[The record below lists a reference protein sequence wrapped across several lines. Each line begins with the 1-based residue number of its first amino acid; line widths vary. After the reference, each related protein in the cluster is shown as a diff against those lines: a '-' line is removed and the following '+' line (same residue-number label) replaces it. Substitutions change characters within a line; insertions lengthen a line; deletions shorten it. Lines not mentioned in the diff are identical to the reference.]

1 MEPDPVPFDLAVA
14 LRAAGYRVAGPVG
27 VGSHGPAWAAVGLP
41 DGHAPGARVVV
52 TELAIPAGAAGAWL
66 RERLD
71 VLGALVHEH
80 LAAIVDVVALD
91 DLPAAT
97 AQGASRDR
105 CRCAVLLAEVPGVN
119 LAVLLAAR
127 PPLSDGEAVTLVV
140 PLAQAL
146 AALHDAGLVHG
157 DVSPANVVVRPD
169 GRPVLVDL
177 LGALTAQA
185 GSGDGVGAV
194 ARGPGG
200 RGSGGRGSGGRGT
213 PGFAA
218 PEAERGDRPE
228 PPGDVYAVAR
238 TVLAALA
245 GGGAPALRDVLELA
259 CSPDP
264 AVRPS
269 AIELPALCFAA
280 APPEPL
286 SLPDAAVLA
295 RTTLALLATEPSP
308 RSAMT
313 VRPSRSRHRE
323 SRRRRRAL
331 VGAVAAVGALA
342 ACGAL
347 ASTLIA
353 RGPLEER
360 ATAGT
365 TVGTTAGP
373 TTASPTT
380 PTGESPAGPTA
391 DSLAVGTAPASGLAA
406 LRGSTD
412 PVAAAVALTERRA
425 VLLAAGDPD
434 ALAEIEVVGA
444 SAHTADLALL
454 ADLAEAGVRIQGLEA
469 DVVSGRLVDPSAMK
483 PAVRVRVEVRSSLT
497 AHRRVTVDGATS
509 TEVPAQPTRTVVLM
523 LAWTTDGWRVAD
535 VT

>member
-1 MEPDPVPFDLAVA
+1 M
-14 LRAAGYRVAGPVG
+14 
-27 VGSHGPAWAAVGLP
+27 
-41 DGHAPGARVVV
+41 

-66 RERLD
+66 RGRLD
-71 VLGALVHEH
+71 VLGSLAHEH

-185 GSGDGVGAV
+185 GSGDGVGEV

-200 RGSGGRGSGGRGT
+200 RGSGRRGSGGRGT

-331 VGAVAAVGALA
+331 VGAVAAAGALA

-365 TVGTTAGP
+365 TAGP
-373 TTASPTT
+373 TTASP
-380 PTGESPAGPTA
+380 
-391 DSLAVGTAPASGLAA
+391 
-406 LRGSTD
+406 
-412 PVAAAVALTERRA
+412 
-425 VLLAAGDPD
+425 
-434 ALAEIEVVGA
+434 
-444 SAHTADLALL
+444 
-454 ADLAEAGVRIQGLEA
+454 
-469 DVVSGRLVDPSAMK
+469 
-483 PAVRVRVEVRSSLT
+483 
-497 AHRRVTVDGATS
+497 
-509 TEVPAQPTRTVVLM
+509 
-523 LAWTTDGWRVAD
+523 
-535 VT
+535 